1 MSDGY
6 ISECRINSD
15 ASLMSIT
22 RPGPL
27 APKRSLDNILSSST
41 SSHIFRT
48 VSVSTNNVCDN
59 LSSRI
64 RNSNAS
70 ILVYEES
77 FPEEITTTTT
87 TTYLLDAPSMNMT
100 DECLSHSIPS
110 SQPSN
115 QQADDAYTMHEPLT
129 VQIPSFSSPPI
140 LSINPIFSRESTV
153 QYTDI
158 LLTRDPSDEPQD
170 YFSSNPLNEEK
181 SERSRTFFYANIDY
195 QQTQRRLHMAQHAEL
210 SKLNDRLPPFV
221 L

>member
-1 MSDGY
+1 
-6 ISECRINSD
+6 
-15 ASLMSIT
+15 MSIT

-70 ILVYEES
+70 ILVYEET
-77 FPEEITTTTT
+77 FPEQIMTTTT
-87 TTYLLDAPSMNMT
+87 TTYLLDPPSMNMT

-110 SQPSN
+110 PQPAI
-115 QQADDAYTMHEPLT
+115 QQADDAYSMHEPLT
-129 VQIPSFSSPPI
+129 VQISSFSSPPI
-140 LSINPIFSRESTV
+140 LSINPIVSTESTV

-158 LLTRDPSDEPQD
+158 LLTRDPSDEAQD
-170 YFSSNPLNEEK
+170 YFSSNPPLNEEK

-195 QQTQRRLHMAQHAEL
+195 QQTQRRHHIAQYTEL